1 MYNDFLYDEELSLK
15 AKGLLATI
23 FLLGMTEADI
33 DELKSVL
40 KEDKT
45 QIKSTLLE
53 LYELGYVEK
62 LKINGNF
69 KYKYVFHDRLSVLTK
84 IKRELRIK

>member
-1 MYNDFLYDEELSLK
+1 MYNNFLYDRELSLK

-23 FLLGMTEADI
+23 FLLDMTEADI
-33 DELKSVL
+33 DELASVL

-53 LYELGYVEK
+53 LYELGYAEK

-69 KYKYVFHDRLSVLTK
+69 KYKYVFHDTLSVLAK